1 MNIQISKCASLTIFT
16 NLIGLL
22 SGQEYA
28 DLFGSHEISRLGIGR
43 FVKNLTDV
51 LHEQIETPSHEKQV
65 KPKMYLY
72 SGHDNTLSPMLNA
85 FKVISPSLQI
95 NMESKIRNEKIWIGA
110 FSDAPNK

>member
-43 FVKNLTDV
+43 
-51 LHEQIETPSHEKQV
+51 
-65 KPKMYLY
+65 
-72 SGHDNTLSPMLNA
+72 
-85 FKVISPSLQI
+85 
-95 NMESKIRNEKIWIGA
+95 
-110 FSDAPNK
+110 